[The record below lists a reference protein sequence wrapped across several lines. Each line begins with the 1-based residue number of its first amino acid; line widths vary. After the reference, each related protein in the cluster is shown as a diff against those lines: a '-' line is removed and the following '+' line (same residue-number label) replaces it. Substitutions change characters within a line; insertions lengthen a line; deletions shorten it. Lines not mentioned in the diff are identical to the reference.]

1 MAVTVEQFREYVGTK
16 EDSVFIDRG
25 LAVGLA
31 KVTKRIG
38 AVTTVPAELKD
49 LCTLAVASEWYHRR
63 AAPGGVTQ
71 FASFDGTAYRLA
83 KDTMTS
89 IYAELD
95 QYLGFAV

>member
-1 MAVTVEQFREYVGTK
+1 MTVTVEQFREYVGTK
-16 EDSVFIDRG
+16 EDSDFINRC

-38 AVTTVPAELKD
+38 AVTTVPVELKD

>member
-16 EDSVFIDRG
+16 EDSAFIDRC
-25 LAVGLA
+25 LATGLA

-38 AVTTVPAELKD
+38 EITTVPAELKD
-49 LCTLAVASEWYHRR
+49 LCVLAVASEWYHRR

-71 FASFDGTAYRLA
+71 FASFDGSAYRLA

-95 QYLGFAV
+95 QYLGVAV